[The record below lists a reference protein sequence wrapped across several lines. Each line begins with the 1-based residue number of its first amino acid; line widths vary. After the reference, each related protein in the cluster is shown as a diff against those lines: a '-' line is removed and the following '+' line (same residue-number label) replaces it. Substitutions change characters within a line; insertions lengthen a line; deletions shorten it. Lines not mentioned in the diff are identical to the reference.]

1 MVNKKLMEFFLN
13 SDELLEALSEVEHK
27 QWMVLT
33 SAIADTEKISPERLA
48 RWKESWVP
56 YEELTEDNKD
66 FDRTFALSVINVLKR
81 KLL

>member
-27 QWMVLT
+27 QWIMWT
-33 SAIADTEKISPERLA
+33 GAIADTEKISPERLA
-48 RWKESWVP
+48 RWKESWVE
-56 YEELTEDNKD
+56 YSKLTEEQKD

-81 KLL
+81 QLL